1 MDGND
6 NPNQTNNAK
15 NLYEGKENQKNR
27 IIHNGHKIF
36 QASVASV
43 YIVENDDDDD
53 EQIIHTRNLN

>member
-6 NPNQTNNAK
+6 NPNQPTMQRI
-15 NLYEGKENQKNR
+15 YKENQKNR

-43 YIVENDDDDD
+43 YIVENDDD
-53 EQIIHTRNLN
+53 EQIIHTQGI